1 MSIFTFLLCFFSQ
14 LYSISGNAS
23 YDKWMICN
31 RTYFPRVFQLNHDNG
46 RVIRKKH
53 SLDSGVL
60 KRLLLLLGLSD
71 EEGSSPG
78 PLDSKPAVQ
87 CLQAPN
93 ALLDNPP
100 PPFFFFLKRK
110 VKILINYTNIF
121 KRNKSRTFLTPMNL
135 IGFQQ
140 QKEKYQ

>member
-1 MSIFTFLLCFFSQ
+1 MTMGGWYGQ
-14 LYSISGNAS
+14 
-23 YDKWMICN
+23 
-31 RTYFPRVFQLNHDNG
+31 
-46 RVIRKKH
+46 KH

-93 ALLDNPP
+93 ALLDNPL
-100 PPFFFFLKRK
+100 FLW
-110 VKILINYTNIF
+110 
-121 KRNKSRTFLTPMNL
+121 
-135 IGFQQ
+135 
-140 QKEKYQ
+140 KEKYKFL

>member
-1 MSIFTFLLCFFSQ
+1 MTMGGW
-14 LYSISGNAS
+14 YG
-23 YDKWMICN
+23 
-31 RTYFPRVFQLNHDNG
+31 
-46 RVIRKKH
+46 KKH

-100 PPFFFFLKRK
+100 FFFEK
-110 VKILINYTNIF
+110 
-121 KRNKSRTFLTPMNL
+121 KSKNSYKLY
-135 IGFQQ
+135 
-140 QKEKYQ
+140 KYL